1 MPKYQDDSLVGQPI
15 PCDGLSMGCPAMP
28 FGSRVRVL
36 ERKFMSKTTCIRLG
50 ERGGHVTPQ
59 E

>member
-15 PCDGLSMGCPAMP
+15 AQDGLSMGCPAMP
-28 FGSRVRVL
+28 FGSLVREL

-50 ERGGHVTPQ
+50 A
-59 E
+59 